1 MNQLFSLKILDRF
14 SWLFRL
20 CGVEYRTVRL
30 IVGFKLTMDKRRVP
44 TIIGNQAQKKEPIIT
59 PFVTSLLLYAFLGL
73 LLIPFLYYAEKFYFS
88 LAIAFTIVMFILMTS
103 MISDFSSVLL
113 DVRDKVVLDTKPIDQ
128 RTISVAKFVHVVIYM
143 TQLAGALLLIPF
155 VVASLFHGLLFSVIL
170 FVTLILISLFCIVVT
185 ALFYM
190 VILKFFDGEKLR
202 NLINYVQIFLSI
214 ALVFIYQFIGRSIG
228 LIGVSLEFP
237 VKWWQLLLPP
247 FWFSAVFDVLLNKNT
262 NQFLIIAAS
271 LAVIVPIVSLLIY
284 FKAMPAF
291 EQNLA
296 KLLNASTAKKEKKQ
310 WFTRKIAKWIS
321 RDQQE
326 RAVFDF
332 ARVMLSQEREFKLK
346 VYPALGISIALPLFM
361 ITMMFIDGYG
371 VNPEIDYLYGYFSLL
386 AIPTIVYML
395 KYSAKANG
403 AYLYQVLPVR
413 DQSVFYRGTLKA
425 FMMQLFVP
433 VLVILMLIYLFL
445 IGPIAMLH
453 FVIIFLIGCILTPIC
468 YRVLNNGRY
477 PFNESFS
484 FVESANTAIIF
495 VMMFVIGGLAFVH
508 YLIST
513 LPYLIYLYLPLL
525 LVVNH
530 FVWKK
535 IFLKISY

>member
-1 MNQLFSLKILDRF
+1 MNQSFSLKILDRF

-20 CGVEYRTVRL
+20 CGVEYRQLRL
-30 IVGFKLTMDKRRVP
+30 IVSFKLTMDNRRVP
-44 TIIGNQAQKKEPIIT
+44 TIMTNNQQKKSAILT
-59 PFVTSLLLYAFLGL
+59 PFVKSLLLYAFLGL
-73 LLIPFLYYAEKFYFS
+73 LLIPFLFFAEEFYFS

-113 DVRDKVVLDTKPIDQ
+113 DVRDKVVLDTKPLDQ

-155 VVASLFHGLLFSVIL
+155 VVASLFHGLLFSIIL
-170 FVTLILISLFCIVVT
+170 FVILILISLFCIVVT
-185 ALFYM
+185 ALLYM

-247 FWFSAVFDVLLNKNT
+247 FWFSAVFDVLLNQNT

-271 LAVIVPIVSLLIY
+271 LAVTVPIVSLLIY

-296 KLLNASTAKKEKKQ
+296 KLLNASTTKKAKNQ
-310 WFTRKIAKWIS
+310 SFTRKIAKWIS

-326 RAVFDF
+326 QAVFDF
-332 ARVMLSQEREFKLK
+332 ARVMMSQEREFKLK
-346 VYPALGISIALPLFM
+346 VYPSLGVSIALPLFM

-371 VNPEIDYLYGYFSLL
+371 VSPKIDYLYGYFSLL
-386 AIPTIVYML
+386 TIPTTVYML
-395 KYSAKANG
+395 KYSAKSKG

-413 DQSVFYRGTLKA
+413 DESIFYRATLKA

-433 VLVILMLIYLFL
+433 VLVILMFIYLFL
-445 IGPIAMLH
+445 IGPIVLLH
-453 FVIIFLIGCILTPIC
+453 FSIILLIGCILTPIS
-468 YRVLNNGRY
+468 YRMMNNGRY

-484 FVESANTAIIF
+484 LVESANTTIIF
-495 VMMFVIGGLAFVH
+495 GMMFVIGGLAFVH

-513 LPYLIYLYLPLL
+513 LSYLVYLYLPIL
-525 LVVNH
+525 LVVNY

-535 IFLKISY
+535 IFPSR

>member
-73 LLIPFLYYAEKFYFS
+73 LLIPFLYYAEEFYFS

-113 DVRDKVVLDTKPIDQ
+113 DVRDKVVLDTKPLDQ

-143 TQLAGALLLIPF
+143 IQLAGALLLIPF

-170 FVTLILISLFCIVVT
+170 LVTLILISLFCIVVT

-202 NLINYVQIFLSI
+202 NLINYVQIFLSV
-214 ALVFIYQFIGRSIG
+214 ALVFVYQFIGRSIG

-237 VKWWQLLLPP
+237 IEWWQLLLPP

-386 AIPTIVYML
+386 TIPTTVYML

-403 AYLYQVLPVR
+403 AYLYQVLPVQER
-413 DQSVFYRGTLKA
+413 SIFYRATLKA

-433 VLVILMLIYLFL
+433 VLVILMFIYLFL

-477 PFNESFS
+477 PFYESFS
-484 FVESANTAIIF
+484 FVESANTAIIIG
-495 VMMFVIGGLAFVH
+495 MMFVIGILAFVH
-508 YLIST
+508 YLIIT
-513 LPYLIYLYLPLL
+513 LPYLIYLYFPLL

-535 IFLKISY
+535 IFPTR